1 MNLSILKLLI
11 IISSLMG
18 CKNVR
23 HSDGIPKNERI
34 QHRIIFDTANQL
46 EKEKKLNFRGLG
58 GSNIDGIR
66 MMHLSLGYDGP
77 LDIAVARKL
86 IIYSGELLLKN
97 INTDEEIRP
106 YLYQYPF
113 TGENIKI
120 FISVQNDKSN
130 MPTKEPLKSIMLSYG
145 TIRYFIYDENE
156 NLKEIHRESYEE
168 ALKIV
173 QEEKKKG

>member
-1 MNLSILKLLI
+1 MNLSVLKFVIAISLLF
-11 IISSLMG
+11 G
-18 CKNVR
+18 CKNVNQNNE
-23 HSDGIPKNERI
+23 IPKNERI

-46 EKEKKLNFRGLG
+46 KKEKKLHFSGIG

-66 MMHLSLGYDGP
+66 MMHLSLDYDSP
-77 LDIAVARKL
+77 LDIASARRL
-86 IIYSGELLLKN
+86 IIYSGDLFLKN
-97 INTDEEIRP
+97 INTDKEIRP

-113 TGENIKI
+113 TSKNIDI

-130 MPTKEPLKSIMLSYG
+130 MPTKEPLESIMLSYG
-145 TIRYFIYDENE
+145 TIRYLIYDENE